1 MDTLRQ
7 ILFFPHTYAATPS
20 GSKLRGAASQLIPCW
35 GEKMFD
41 LSFQGRHC
49 SWIFL
54 LAPVS
59 FPIIGVDFLC
69 HFKLIVDPE
78 ANALVNKC
86 SAESFATVSA
96 LTAAASADSGPP
108 PTAQLTVP
116 QSPVH
121 SHWSSVT
128 SPQSPVRSHRS
139 PAVYN
144 IHRCR
149 RRRQPSQLA
158 VLKRCWQNFLRWS
171 TPLRRYSAAP
181 LAVLST
187 TSSPRDRRCPV
198 AFVAWTAR
206 N

>member
-1 MDTLRQ
+1 MISQVIDIVDTMPETGLYEHFKNQLLEVHELSDYEKFNVLVKMEPMGRRK
-7 ILFFPHTYAATPS
+7 P
-20 GSKLRGAASQLIPCW
+20 SQLLHPMPEFCPVDGY
-35 GEKMFD
+35 GET
-41 LSFQGRHC
+41 S
-49 SWIFL
+49 L
-54 LAPVS
+54 LPL
-59 FPIIGVDFLC
+59 PLLVD
-69 HFKLIVDPE
+69 
-78 ANALVNKC
+78 KC

-139 PAVYN
+139 PEVYN
-144 IHRCR
+144 IPRCR
-149 RRRQPSQLA
+149 RRRQPSQPA
-158 VLKRCWQNFLRWS
+158 VLKRCLQNFLRWS
-171 TPLRRYSAAP
+171 TPPRRYPAAP
-181 LAVLST
+181 LAMLST
-187 TSSPRDRRCPV
+187 TLSPRDRRCPV